1 MAKRNTQLK
10 NSLENLKPKE
20 NLVEVQ
26 QVPKTDTV
34 NISGF
39 AAYQLSDW
47 QKLYGFL
54 TTLKLEPQYYKSV
67 STQVNELKELID
79 KLAGQDLELLLK
91 LIIFARCES
100 DGMRTVSHVA
110 TAFVLK
116 HLSGNPVATKF
127 LSSWDKKEGKGGVV
141 FRPDDMARVI
151 EYLTESG
158 NKIPNSVRKAFACNI
173 EKFSNYQLGKY
184 TSDLIDVINLVHPNP
199 EKGATYQVEGGK
211 VWSISHIMT
220 EGKISIDT
228 WEKNNSEAGQEVA
241 KAVKEGKVSQE
252 DAKKLLDEA
261 KNENWKGMLTDGTL
275 GIKAACMNIRNIL
288 KLKDPYT
295 VGLLCNLLSN
305 GEKIRQGK
313 VLPHELDIAYEV
325 VLEEFDDAL
334 GRSVLVALQ
343 KGYEAAI
350 PNLAEQITGRTCVF
364 VDTSGSMRGS
374 WGGVN
379 KTKRHPIDRAMLIAA
394 TFAKASNVDIV
405 FFDTSVRKVSY
416 SPNQGV
422 FDLAKDLL
430 SRAGSGGG
438 TDFSLPWRLI
448 TNERTFY
455 DRIVIVSDNECNRES
470 AHVAYKSYLENVA
483 QPYIYQID
491 LASYGTTQYKGDKVK
506 TYFGSGYQWM
516 LDILKGEVKF
526 EDIMAEIKGKAYW

>member
-20 NLVEVQ
+20 NLVAVQ

-91 LIIFARCES
+91 LIIFSRCES

-116 HLSGNPVATKF
+116 HLSGNPAATKF

-158 NKIPNSVRKAFACNI
+158 NKIPNSVRKAFARNI
-173 EKFSNYQLGKY
+173 ENFSNYQLGKY
-184 TSDLIDVINLVHPNP
+184 TSDLIDVVNLVHPNP
-199 EKGATYQVEGGK
+199 EKGPKYNDSF
-211 VWSISHIMT
+211 SISHIMT
-220 EGKISIDT
+220 GGKISIDT

-252 DAKKLLDEA
+252 EAKKLLDEA

-313 VLPHELDIAYEV
+313 VLPHELDVAYEV

-350 PNLAEQITGRTCVF
+350 PNLAEQINGRTCVF

-374 WGGVN
+374 WGGSK
-379 KTKRHPIDRAMLIAA
+379 KTKRNPIDRAMLIAA

-416 SPNQGV
+416 SPNLGV

-448 TNERTFY
+448 TNEKSFY

-491 LASYGTTQYKGDKVK
+491 LASYGTVQYKGDKVK

-516 LDILKGEVKF
+516 LDILKGEIKF
-526 EDIMAEIKGKAYW
+526 EDIMAEIKEKAYW